1 MESDL
6 ISDAIMA
13 KMFPD
18 DGEEEPMQIVKV
30 KKVNRH
36 GIKQE
41 RICILSTANIYL
53 LDKTDFRKYVPI
65 NLLKYIIKSTG
76 KTEVIVYFTN
86 ESDILIEFKNDDEK
100 DEFLNILKLRFASL
114 CP

>member
-30 KKVNRH
+30 KKINRH
-36 GIKQE
+36 GIK
-41 RICILSTANIYL
+41 
-53 LDKTDFRKYVPI
+53 
-65 NLLKYIIKSTG
+65 
-76 KTEVIVYFTN
+76 
-86 ESDILIEFKNDDEK
+86 
-100 DEFLNILKLRFASL
+100 
-114 CP
+114 